1 MNRPALVAG
10 TASLGR
16 PAEVDRRRRETV
28 EAREWLAA
36 ALATEGIRP
45 VPSEAN
51 FLLVEHGA
59 DDALLIDGLLRRGIL
74 IRPGAEMGMPGW
86 ARITVGPRPL
96 MELVAEALPAVRA
109 ELAAGAAR

>member
-1 MNRPALVAG
+1 MRLGPEPVLLLAVELVLLDRVSQRAG
-10 TASLGR
+10 SR
-16 PAEVDRRRRETV
+16 
-28 EAREWLAA
+28 
-36 ALATEGIRP
+36 AT
-45 VPSEAN
+45 
-51 FLLVEHGA
+51 